1 MLMDKN
7 DHFYLGL
14 ISRKFSFKG
23 EVVLQI
29 NPDLG
34 YFPEDL
40 KSVFV
45 DIQQKRIPFFIEFTK
60 AHKKNNLRI
69 KFEDVN
75 TEEEADKLV
84 KRDVYVF
91 KDDIHINEE
100 FSLKD
105 LIGYTA
111 IEDHTDD
118 KIGEIISINTSTPQ
132 AFFEI
137 ISDQKQILI
146 PVNEDWILEIDQDK
160 KSIYFELPEGLL
172 DLNL

>member
-1 MLMDKN
+1 MDKN
-7 DHFYLGL
+7 EHFYLGT

-34 YFPEDL
+34 YFPENL

-45 DIQQKRIPFFIEFTK
+45 EIQQKRIPFFIEFTK
-60 AHKKNNLRI
+60 AHKQNNLRI

-84 KRDVYVF
+84 KRKVYVS
-91 KDDIHINEE
+91 KSEIDIDEE

-105 LIGYTA
+105 LIGFTA
-111 IEDHTDD
+111 YDD
-118 KIGEIISINTSTPQ
+118 QDEQIGEIVNLNTSTPQ
-132 AFFEI
+132 ALFELT
-137 ISDQKQILI
+137 SKQGPLLI
-146 PVNEDWILEIDQDK
+146 PVNEDWIIEIDEENKD
-160 KSIYFELPEGLL
+160 IYFELPEGLL
-172 DLNL
+172 DLNM

>member
-1 MLMDKN
+1 MDEN
-7 DHFYLGL
+7 EHFYLGT

-34 YFPEDL
+34 YFPQNL

-60 AHKKNNLRI
+60 AHKKNNLRV

-75 TEEEADKLV
+75 TEAEANELV
-84 KRDVYVF
+84 KRDVF
-91 KDDIHINEE
+91 ALKSEINLDEE

-105 LIGYTA
+105 LIGYEA
-111 IEDHTDD
+111 YDDEDTL
-118 KIGEIISINTSTPQ
+118 IGEIIGLNTSTPQ
-132 AFFEI
+132 ILFELT
-137 ISDQKQILI
+137 SERGPLLI
-146 PVNEDWILEIDQDK
+146 PYNEDWILEIDEENKD
-160 KSIYFELPEGLL
+160 IYFELPEGLL

>member
-1 MLMDKN
+1 MDKN
-7 DHFYLGL
+7 EHFYLGT

-34 YFPEDL
+34 YFPEHL

-45 DIQQKRIPFFIEFTK
+45 EIQQKRIPFFIEFTK

-75 TEEEADKLV
+75 TEVEADRLV
-84 KRDVYVF
+84 KREVYVL
-91 KDDIHINEE
+91 KSEIDIDEE

-105 LIGYTA
+105 LIGFTA
-111 IEDHTDD
+111 YDD
-118 KIGEIISINTSTPQ
+118 KDDLIGEIVNLNTSTPQ
-132 AFFEI
+132 ALFELT
-137 ISDQKQILI
+137 SEHGPLLI
-146 PVNEDWILEIDQDK
+146 PVNDDWILEIDEENQA
-160 KSIYFELPEGLL
+160 IYFELPEGLL
-172 DLNL
+172 DLNI